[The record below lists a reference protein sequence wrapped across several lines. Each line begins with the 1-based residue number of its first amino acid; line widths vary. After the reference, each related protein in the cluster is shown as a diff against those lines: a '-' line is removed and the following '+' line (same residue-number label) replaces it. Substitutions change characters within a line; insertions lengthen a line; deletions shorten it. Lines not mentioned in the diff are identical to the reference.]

1 MLTHLIQSFGYLAVF
16 ILMTLE
22 SVFIPIPSEVTMPF
36 AGFLASQGTL
46 NLWFV
51 ILAGA
56 LGNLVGSLAGYYI
69 GYLLEESVL
78 ISWIRK
84 YGKYL
89 LIRESDY
96 HHGAAWF
103 MKYGGAAVFFSRL
116 LPAVRTYV
124 SLPAGMFEMNI
135 GKFSLYTFVGSLL
148 WSGFLTWI
156 GYVLGNQWG
165 SVGNL
170 VKPLEY
176 FVIACFALFVCYFV
190 YRRTRRYTRK
200 K

>member
-1 MLTHLIQSFGYLAVF
+1 MLTYLIQSFGYLAVF

-36 AGFLASQGTL
+36 AGYLASQGTL
-46 NLWFV
+46 NFWYV

-56 LGNLVGSLAGYYI
+56 FGNLAGSLAGYYI

-78 ISWIRK
+78 IGWIRR

-89 LIRESDY
+89 LVRESDY
-96 HHGAAWF
+96 HRGAIWF
-103 MKYGGAAVFFSRL
+103 TKYGSAAVFFSRL
-116 LPAVRTYV
+116 LPVVRTYI
-124 SLPAGMFEMNI
+124 SLPAGMFEMNVVR
-135 GKFSLYTFVGSLL
+135 FSLYTFIGSLL

-156 GYVLGNQWG
+156 GYALGNQWG
-165 SVGNL
+165 NAASL

-176 FVIACFALFVCYFV
+176 GVIACTILLAGYFL
-190 YRRTRRYTRK
+190 YRRMQG
-200 K
+200 